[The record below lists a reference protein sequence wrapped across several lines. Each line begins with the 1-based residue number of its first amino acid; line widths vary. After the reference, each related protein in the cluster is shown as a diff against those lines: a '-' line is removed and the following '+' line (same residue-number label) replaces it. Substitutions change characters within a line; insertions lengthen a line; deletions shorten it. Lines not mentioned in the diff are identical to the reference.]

1 MTLDFPIASGAI
13 GAALVS
19 LVRPK
24 DEMTAMPTSS
34 HPDKDDDGL
43 PTPRRHFAV
52 GVLLLSMV
60 LVVLDGAIA
69 NVALPSIA
77 ISLGA
82 HPSDTVWV
90 VSSYQLAVLVA
101 LLPCGALGE
110 IYGPRRVFLT
120 GVAVFTLASTACAL
134 AGSLPLLV
142 ASRFAQ
148 GLGAGAIMGLAAMN
162 LRTAVPQRMLG
173 TIIGFNAMAIAIS
186 AAAGP
191 AVAGAILSF
200 ASWPWLFAVNLP
212 LGVLVLACGRFLGHM
227 DGVRRRLNV
236 PALLAST
243 AMFILFFAGTELIAT
258 APASGAML
266 IGCSVL
272 CLLAVLRLERNTPTP
287 IVPTDL
293 LAEPGFRV
301 AVIASVACFTGQML
315 AYVALPFY
323 LHHTMGMTPALTG
336 LYMMPWPIAT
346 IIMAPIAGRLA
357 DRIKTAW
364 LCASG
369 GGLLALG
376 LLIAGL
382 FPPDAKGIAFLIG
395 TVLAGTGF
403 GLFQTPNNRI
413 LLLSAPKARSGA
425 AGAMQGTARLLGQTM
440 GAISMSIIFVLV
452 PVGDAPAIALV
463 IAGLC
468 AAISALVSLSRAR
481 FETVNSR

>member
-1 MTLDFPIASGAI
+1 M
-13 GAALVS
+13 
-19 LVRPK
+19 
-24 DEMTAMPTSS
+24 
-34 HPDKDDDGL
+34 
-43 PTPRRHFAV
+43 PRRHLAV
-52 GVLLLSMV
+52 GVLLLSLV

-77 ISLGA
+77 LSLGA

-110 IYGPRRVFLT
+110 IYGPRRVFLL
-120 GVAVFTLASTACAL
+120 GVALFTLASAACAL
-134 AGSLPLLV
+134 ADSLPVLV
-142 ASRFAQ
+142 AARFAQ
-148 GLGAGAIMGLAAMN
+148 GLGAGAIMALAAMN
-162 LRTAVPQRMLG
+162 LRFAVPQRMLG
-173 TIIGFNAMAIAIS
+173 TIIGFNAMTIAIS

-191 AVAGAILSF
+191 GVAGAILSV
-200 ASWPWLFAVNLP
+200 ASWPWLFAVNIP
-212 LGVLVLACGRFLGHM
+212 LGVIILLCGRFLG
-227 DGVRRRLNV
+227 DLGGVKRRLNLL
-236 PALLAST
+236 ALLLNT
-243 AMFILFFAGTELIAT
+243 AMFILFFAGAEQIAST
-258 APASGAML
+258 PVIGAFL
-266 IGCSVL
+266 IGGSAL
-272 CLLAVLRLERNTPTP
+272 CLLALLRVERNTSTP

-293 LAEPGFRV
+293 LAESGFRV

-323 LHHTMGMTPALTG
+323 LHHTMEMSPALTG

-369 GGLLALG
+369 GALLALG

-382 FPPDAKGIAFLIG
+382 FPPDAMGIAFLCG
-395 TVLAGTGF
+395 TTLAGLGF

-425 AGAMQGTARLLGQTM
+425 AGAMQGTARLMGQTM
-440 GAISMSIIFVLV
+440 GAISMSIIFALV
-452 PVGDAPAIALV
+452 PLEHAPDFALV
-463 IAGLC
+463 LAGLC
-468 AAISALVSLSRAR
+468 AAVSALVSLSRVR
-481 FETVNSR
+481 FETTR